1 MVDRSTSTSTRK
13 NPTMQTLLRCAPVFA
28 LLMTTASHAINAE
41 YAKKLE
47 RSGCTQISEGQGCDI
62 NKTKAENAKAAAPAQ
77 AGAKAAPEPVPSKSV
92 SSAPG
97 GSPYTGNWI
106 ATSTEGAT
114 VAKIR
119 IDGKEK
125 VWINGKPV
133 KAKRSDGA
141 LVFKDKFI
149 TYTIQ
154 GDRRLTGE
162 DTWYDADAQTRGP
175 ITGE

>member
-1 MVDRSTSTSTRK
+1 MH
-13 NPTMQTLLRCAPVFA
+13 TLSRFAPSM
-28 LLMTTASHAINAE
+28 LLLLATASHAIDAE

-47 RSGCTQISEGQGCDI
+47 RSGCTQMTELQGCDI
-62 NKTKAENAKAAAPAQ
+62 NKTKAENAKAAASAQ
-77 AGAKAAPEPVPSKSV
+77 AGAKAVPG
-92 SSAPG
+92 PG
-97 GSPYTGNWI
+97 PAKAVTGTAASPYTGNWL
-106 ATSTEGAT
+106 ATGTEGAT

-125 VWINGKPV
+125 VWVNGKPV

-154 GDRRLTGE
+154 GDLRLKGE
-162 DTWYDADAQTRGP
+162 DTWYDSDAKSRGP
-175 ITGE
+175 IRAE

>member
-1 MVDRSTSTSTRK
+1 MH
-13 NPTMQTLLRCAPVFA
+13 TLFRFAPA
-28 LLMTTASHAINAE
+28 MLLMLATASHAINAE

-62 NKTKAENAKAAAPAQ
+62 NKTKAENAKAAAAAQ
-77 AGAKAAPEPVPSKSV
+77 NGAAKVPDAAPAKTGP
-92 SSAPG
+92 SAPS

-114 VAKIR
+114 VTKIR

-125 VWINGKPV
+125 VWVNGKPV

-154 GDRRLTGE
+154 GDRRLKGE
-162 DTWYDADAQTRGP
+162 DTWYDSDAQSRGP
-175 ITGE
+175 IRSE

>member
-1 MVDRSTSTSTRK
+1 MHHAIRF
-13 NPTMQTLLRCAPVFA
+13 APALA
-28 LLMTTASHAINAE
+28 LLVATASHAINAE

-47 RSGCTQISEGQGCDI
+47 RSGCTQVTELQGCDI
-62 NKTKAENAKAAAPAQ
+62 NKTKAENAKAAASAQ
-77 AGAKAAPEPVPSKSV
+77 AGAKAAPEPAPVKAGT
-92 SSAPG
+92 SASG

-106 ATSTEGAT
+106 ATGTGGAT

-119 IDGKEK
+119 IDAKEK
-125 VWINGKPV
+125 VWVNGKPV

-154 GDRRLTGE
+154 GDRRLKGE
-162 DTWYDADAQTRGP
+162 DTWYDSDAQTRGP
-175 ITGE
+175 IAAE

>member
-1 MVDRSTSTSTRK
+1 MSPICRFIPVLAVLVSTT
-13 NPTMQTLLRCAPVFA
+13 
-28 LLMTTASHAINAE
+28 SHAINAE

-47 RSGCTQISEGQGCDI
+47 RSGCTQVTELQGCDI
-62 NKTKAENAKAAAPAQ
+62 NKTKAENAKAAVSAQ
-77 AGAKAAPEPVPSKSV
+77 AGAKAAPEPAPVKAGT
-92 SSAPG
+92 SASA

-106 ATSTEGAT
+106 ATGTEGAT

-119 IDGKEK
+119 IDAKEK
-125 VWINGKPV
+125 VWVNGKPV

-154 GDRRLTGE
+154 GDRRLKGE
-162 DTWYDADAQTRGP
+162 DTWYDSDAQSRGP
-175 ITGE
+175 IRAE